1 MLYLHLAWRNIWRNK
16 RRTLISVS
24 SVLFAVLF
32 ALLTRSM
39 QLGSYNYMIRNVVRL
54 STGYMQ
60 IHAQGFWEK
69 RSIDLAFRDTE
80 ELRRRIGAVPHV
92 TRLIPRLQTF
102 ALAASATGTRG
113 AMINGVDPEAENAM
127 NGLQRKVVQGSYLTA
142 ADSGALVGEALAAT
156 LGLDL
161 GDTLIIYGQGY
172 HGLTAAG
179 MFPIQGIVRYPN
191 KEMNASLVYLS
202 MRTAQELFAM
212 PGMINSLSIMLEH
225 PRDQEAVRTE
235 VRARLGEQYELMVWQ
250 EMMPEMVQGIE
261 VDNAGGIIMIAILYV
276 IIGFGIFGT
285 VMMMTLERRREF
297 GVLIAVGMK
306 RGRLAVMTATESILL
321 SLLGVL
327 AGTVVA
333 APALVFLYNN
343 PIRLTGEAAEVMLE
357 FGFEPLLPFSLDPS
371 IFISQTLAVL
381 VIALVSTSYPV
392 LVLRRLDA
400 VAAMRA

>member
-16 RRTLISVS
+16 RRTLISIG

-39 QLGSYNYMIRNVVRL
+39 QLGSYSYMIRNVVRL

-60 IHAQGFWEK
+60 IHAAGFWDK
-69 RSIDLAFRDTE
+69 RSIDLAFSESDD
-80 ELRRRIGAVPHV
+80 LRTRIAAIPHV
-92 TRLIPRLQTF
+92 TELIPRLQTF
-102 ALAASATGTRG
+102 ALAASTSGTRG
-113 AMINGVDPEAENAM
+113 AMVNGIDPGAEDAM
-127 NGLQRKVVQGSYLTA
+127 NGLASKVIRGSYLTPRN
-142 ADSGALVGEALAAT
+142 SGAMIGEALAST
-156 LGLDL
+156 LGLDV
-161 GDTLIIYGQGY
+161 GDTLILYGQGY

-179 MFPIQGIVRYPN
+179 MFPVGGIVRYPN
-191 KEMNASLVYLS
+191 PEMNASLVYLALPA
-202 MRTAQELFAM
+202 AQRLFAM
-212 PGMINSLSIMLEH
+212 PGMVNSLSVMLDA
-225 PRDQEAVRTE
+225 PRHQQEAL
-235 VRARLGEQYELMVWQ
+235 ARLRALVGEEYEVMAWQ
-250 EMMPEMVQGIE
+250 EMMPEVVQGIE

-306 RGRLAVMTATESILL
+306 RSRLAMVTGIESLIL

-327 AGTVVA
+327 AGTVLA
-333 APALVFLYNN
+333 APVLVALYYN
-343 PIRLTGEAAEVMLE
+343 PIRLSGEAAEVMLE
-357 FGFEPLLPFSLDPS
+357 FGFDPLLPFSVDPT

-381 VIALVSTSYPV
+381 IIALISSCYPV
-392 LVLRRLDA
+392 LVLRRLDP